1 MPSRPEIAV
10 IGPNALVNIGLK
22 SLLERIIPAADVAIF
37 ADFESLVAEDP
48 GRFAHLFVAAET
60 FVPHAPFFRAPGRR
74 TIVLADGSIPE
85 ACTGMHTL
93 DAHTSEEELVRGILR
108 LHGGA
113 HPRSH
118 LAAPAPAPLT
128 DREREVLTLVARG
141 FRNKQIAERLGIGL
155 TTVIT
160 HRRNLTEKLGIRS
173 VAELTLY
180 AVTTG
185 LVATEQI

>member
-60 FVPHAPFFRAPGRR
+60 FVPHAPFFRAPDAGRSCR
-74 TIVLADGSIPE
+74 RRQHPRS
-85 ACTGMHTL
+85 MHRH
-93 DAHTSEEELVRGILR
+93 AHARRAHLG
-108 LHGGA
+108 GGA
-113 HPRSH
+113 RARHPAPARRRAPRSH

-128 DREREVLTLVARG
+128 DREREVLYARRAG
-141 FRNKQIAERLGIGL
+141 LPQQADRRAAGIGL

-160 HRRNLTEKLGIRS
+160 HRRNFAEKLGIRS